1 MATVPL
7 LVLVRHAIAEDAT
20 SDQRDEE
27 RRLTGEG
34 KRKLREAV
42 VGMRALDLALDVI
55 LTSPLRRARETAAI
69 VAAGFGLDDDAVV
82 VTPALAPGGGTD
94 AVFATLEKHRRSAAI
109 MLVGH
114 QPDLGEL
121 ASTLLVG
128 TPGLVQLPFRKAGL
142 AAIAVPSLPPQAA
155 GTLEFFLTPG
165 QLRRIGR
172 GQ

>member
-1 MATVPL
+1 MATAPL

-42 VGMRALDLALDVI
+42 AGMRALDLTPDVI
-55 LTSPLRRARETAAI
+55 LTSPLRRARETADI
-69 VAAGFGLDDDAVV
+69 VAAGFDLDDDVVV
-82 VTPALAPGGGTD
+82 VTQALAPAGGAD
-94 AVFATLEKHRRSAAI
+94 AVFAALASHRRATMI

-128 TPGLVQLPFRKAGL
+128 TPTLVQLPFRKAGL
-142 AAIAVPSLPPQAA
+142 AAITVPSLPPHAA
-155 GTLEFFLTPG
+155 GTLEFFLTPA

-172 GQ
+172 NE

>member
-1 MATVPL
+1 MVTTPL
-7 LVLVRHAIAEDAT
+7 LLLVRHGIAEDAT
-20 SDQRDEE
+20 GDQPDAE

-42 VGMRALDLALDVI
+42 AGMRALDVPLDVI

-69 VAAGFGLDDDAVV
+69 VAAGFGLDDEVVVIAPPLAPRGGADAV
-82 VTPALAPGGGTD
+82 L
-94 AVFATLEKHRRSAAI
+94 ATLAAHRDAAAI

-121 ASTLLVG
+121 ASVLLVG
-128 TPGLVQLPFRKAGL
+128 TPTLVQLPFRKAGF
-142 AAIAVPSLPPQAA
+142 AAISVPSLPPRSA

-172 GQ
+172 GD